1 MKIINIEVNK
11 IKPNPFKKFINSGK
25 LDNDT
30 IEMLIEGYKQTI
42 FHENLCARENKHKE
56 LELVY
61 GHHRIEAV
69 KRLYGKNY
77 KISIKVYSQDEFSD
91 EAMLIDMIRENL
103 TQRSRGQD
111 YTDIS
116 DSILLVKRWLQGE
129 FNSKSQEIRPYKY
142 SVTAKQIADFI
153 SKNSRAISEEQIE
166 KHLNIGENLS
176 EELRQQIEN
185 NGKVKRNELGFE
197 IAADLSK
204 INKKEQVEVHKEIK
218 RLGFNRDKARHL
230 ISKYKSA
237 SEKNKQKL
245 QKGEIGL
252 DEIETE
258 QLKEEIEE
266 AQKKT
271 DKKEDKMLQIR
282 KIKELQKEAEN
293 QIGETNEQIFKACN
307 LLAIL
312 HKQGVLQSLNPES
325 VEKIVQAGEIGGKK
339 YTKFME
345 LLQNKL

>member
-25 LDNDT
+25 LNEDT
-30 IEMLIEGYKQTI
+30 IQMLIEGYKQTI

-77 KISIKVYSQDEFSD
+77 KISIKVYSHDEFSD

-116 DSILLVKRWLQGE
+116 DSILLVKRWLEGE
-129 FNSKSQEIRPYKY
+129 YTATEKKAG
-142 SVTAKQIADFI
+142 SVTAKQIAEFI

-185 NGKVKRNELGFE
+185 NGKVKMNELGFE

-271 DKKEDKMLQIR
+271 DNKEDKMLQIR

-312 HKQGVLQSLNPES
+312 HKQGVLQSLNPVS
-325 VEKIVQAGEIGGKK
+325 VEKIIQAGEIGGRK